1 MNKILFAVVLACVA
15 CVSAFAQS
23 PATQYKTGKI
33 IKVSKLPAP
42 ARQGGSDAPVI
53 ENAQDWEISIQVD
66 NTVYLGEYTS
76 HRGFDYSWAEG
87 KEAQVRIKG
96 KTLYVKRANGKEEGL
111 YIRRKTKAS
120 TP

>member
-1 MNKILFAVVLACVA
+1 MNKVWFAVVLVCAACVP
-15 CVSAFAQS
+15 AFTQS
-23 PATQYKTGKI
+23 HTTTYETGKI
-33 IKVSKLPAP
+33 IKVKKLPAP
-42 ARQGGSDAPVI
+42 ASTGGTEAPVI

-66 NTVYLGEYTS
+66 NTVYVGEYTS
-76 HRGFDYSWAEG
+76 HREFDYSWAEG

-111 YIRRKTKAS
+111 YIRSKTTAS